1 MIEDDKGQISI
12 EFILIVGA
20 VLTMVIVGIPI
31 ILKNAEMNRGLSAA
45 RDGATF
51 GAGMRGMG
59 YAGENVD
66 NQPSGVVKIINITL
80 ENQGKISGLDWYRL
94 RFYVS
99 APNDMI
105 DNPTC
110 VSSSVGSTIT
120 NQALRYVHYSFN
132 GEWLSLVSR
141 VNGSYYS
148 FTAACTFV

>member
-1 MIEDDKGQISI
+1 MKTNGEQGQISI
-12 EFILIVGA
+12 EFVLILGA
-20 VLTMVIVGIPI
+20 VLTMTVVAIPMV
-31 ILKNAEMNRGLSAA
+31 LKNAEMNRGLAAA

-51 GAGMRGMG
+51 GAGMRGLG
-59 YAGENVD
+59 FSSGGGNTAGM
-66 NQPSGVVKIINITL
+66 VKIINMTP
-80 ENQGKISGLDWYRL
+80 ERQAPVGDLDWYRL
-94 RFYVS
+94 RFYIS
-99 APNDMI
+99 APSSLI

-132 GEWLSLVSR
+132 GEWLNLVSR